1 MRWWNVKTT
10 TPSGIKINRA
20 WHIRQFLYALLA
32 PAAALITMESVKRW
46 ESGYS
51 ERHPSRKT
59 KKPELAI
66 EHDRARTETAPQ
78 KDAPTKPQWQVV
90 AWTISADTLD
100 KVIVAVKGAYDKA
113 IAQSVDAVKDE
124 KK

>member
-10 TPSGIKINRA
+10 TPSGININRA

-51 ERHPSRKT
+51 ERHPSRIT
-59 KKPELAI
+59 KKPDLAI

-78 KDAPTKPQWQVV
+78 KKDAPTKPQWQEV
-90 AWTISADTLD
+90 AWTIAADTFD
-100 KVIVAVKGAYDKA
+100 KAIVTIKGVYDKA
-113 IAQSVDAVKDE
+113 VSVDAKKDE